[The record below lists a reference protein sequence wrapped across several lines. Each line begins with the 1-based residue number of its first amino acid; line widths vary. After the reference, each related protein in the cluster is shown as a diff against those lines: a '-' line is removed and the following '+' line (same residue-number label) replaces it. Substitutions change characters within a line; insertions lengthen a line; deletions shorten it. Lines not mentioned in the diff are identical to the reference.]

1 MGRINIPSQSS
12 EVLEERGK
20 KNAIKNTGRKSP
32 MIGN

>member
-20 KNAIKNTGRKSP
+20 KMLSRTQVEKVQ
-32 MIGN
+32 